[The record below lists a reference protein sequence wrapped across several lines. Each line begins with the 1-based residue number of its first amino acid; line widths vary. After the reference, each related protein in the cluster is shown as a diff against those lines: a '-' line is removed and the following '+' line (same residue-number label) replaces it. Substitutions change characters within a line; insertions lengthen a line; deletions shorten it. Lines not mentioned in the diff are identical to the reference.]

1 MKKTIMMVLLVS
13 SVLSFTKIN
22 AQVDTVCFNTRDTID
37 NTWSGGWSYKEY
49 IVPSGYIIDSVYGN
63 FDRAGYAAQYE
74 DFIFAYCS
82 GTTVFDNTTAVS
94 PFNYSTINTSLYDRW
109 IDLTSYNYASVG
121 VVRVFLP
128 VNAGATWNDLCFA
141 ISSVPLPI
149 ELNNVAAKLSNNT
162 FSHIKWQTSHE
173 ETTKE
178 FILERSI
185 DGYKFT
191 DIATVKSKNSAQM
204 SEYEYVDNISNL
216 EPGEIYYRIKEV
228 NFSAKVNISRIVF
241 VTKLASFISNVTIKP
256 NPSAGVYK
264 VSLNLQ
270 DDSEIKVNVVNIFG
284 QHIIT
289 NASNLV
295 KGNNAIQLDLSA
307 FQKGIY
313 FIQIVGKES
322 FITEKV
328 ILVK

>member
-1 MKKTIMMVLLVS
+1 M
-13 SVLSFTKIN
+13 
-22 AQVDTVCFNTRDTID
+22 
-37 NTWSGGWSYKEY
+37 
-49 IVPSGYIIDSVYGN
+49 
-63 FDRAGYAAQYE
+63 
-74 DFIFAYCS
+74 
-82 GTTVFDNTTAVS
+82 
-94 PFNYSTINTSLYDRW
+94 
-109 IDLTSYNYASVG
+109 
-121 VVRVFLP
+121 RVFLP

-284 QHIIT
+284 QHIIS